1 MLGLDFHLISIFFY
15 IAHFTKF
22 KRGSSLFMEKSLLVE
37 KSKAEETPWENIRK
51 KKKQAL
57 RRKKGCHSVKKRKK
71 NPFVEVTGTGG
82 AHAGVQI
89 SNKEVAVK
97 PKFAIHGGHYCVV
110 LLNPLPSD
118 RD

>member
-1 MLGLDFHLISIFFY
+1 MLGLDFHLVSIFFD
-15 IAHFTKF
+15 IAHFPKF

-37 KSKAEETPWENIRK
+37 KSKAEESPWENIRK
-51 KKKQAL
+51 KKTGL
-57 RRKKGCHSVKKRKK
+57 KKKEGVPFCQEKKK
-71 NPFVEVTGTGG
+71 NPFVKVTGTGG

-89 SNKEVAVK
+89 SNKEVTVK

-110 LLNPLPSD
+110 LLNTLPSD

>member
-1 MLGLDFHLISIFFY
+1 
-15 IAHFTKF
+15 
-22 KRGSSLFMEKSLLVE
+22 MEKSLLVE
-37 KSKAEETPWENIRK
+37 KSKAEETPWENIRQ

-97 PKFAIHGGHYCVV
+97 PKFAIHCGHYCVV